1 MSAKEKFNYPI
12 NVICFNRPEYLKSLM
27 ESIQCQTVEIPQN
40 LLYFWVDG
48 YSGSKDESI
57 NKKNET
63 HKTITSI
70 KKAFPGS
77 HVQTSPSN
85 LGIAQNYW
93 RAEIYSFEQIEA
105 DSAFFLEED
114 IVLSPYYFELL
125 LKVDSFLRTDTDIA
139 YLSVTGSV
147 AEDLTSPS
155 QYFQTSGHSWGYLL
169 RSWHYFER
177 KVFFQDYIEMVS
189 RQPYYLRKNVASE
202 ILTYFL
208 SKGVVIGGISQDAIK
223 DGLKTYFQRISIS
236 TIEPWAQN
244 IGIYGE
250 HFQGFSKYHN
260 HIISHDLEGFPKS
273 FDLDDKSR
281 LFFDGHK
288 KTKVHYF
295 ENFREHD
302 GLKLEHDAL
311 KLEHDGLKL
320 EHDAL
325 KLEHYALL
333 SSTIWKFSR
342 PLRTLIT
349 WIKS

>member
-1 MSAKEKFNYPI
+1 MSAKGEFHYPI
-12 NVICFNRPEYLKSLM
+12 NIICFNRPEYLKLLIK
-27 ESIQCQTVEIPQN
+27 SIQCQTVKIPQK

-63 HKTITSI
+63 HETILTI
-70 KKAFPGS
+70 KEAFPGS
-77 HVQTSPSN
+77 HVETSSSN

-125 LKVDSFLRTDTDIA
+125 LRLDSFLTTDTDIA

-177 KVFFQDYIEMVS
+177 KVFFEDYIELVS
-189 RQPYYLRKNVASE
+189 RQPYYLRQSVVSE
-202 ILTYFL
+202 ILTYCL
-208 SKGVVIGGISQDAIK
+208 SKGIVIGGISQDAIK

-236 TIEPWAQN
+236 TVEPWAQN
-244 IGIYGE
+244 IGVYGE
-250 HFQGFSKYHN
+250 HFQGLSRYHN
-260 HIISHDLEGFPKS
+260 HDISHDLERFPKS

-281 LFFDGHK
+281 LLFDGRM
-288 KTKVHYF
+288 KTKVQYF
-295 ENFREHD
+295 ENFIER
-302 GLKLEHDAL
+302 DAL
-311 KLEHDGLKL
+311 KLERDV
-320 EHDAL
+320 
-325 KLEHYALL
+325 LL
-333 SSTIWKFSR
+333 TSTIWRFSR